1 MAEEE
6 KMTEEFDVGCVT
18 NEHARVPTPT
28 YQGGPAQVDSEGDSG
43 SECEH
48 VQVTHLPNRV
58 KSRKKRACPYSRMV
72 ASEIAKNKALVR
84 MVEIFEAREKRVT
97 NQCAKEIVD
106 PTRQEIHDMM
116 AMVIADGAKPGS
128 DEHFYASHLLLEKK
142 NRDVFTSFKGHKPSE
157 RLAWIRRMWEL
168 NSTT

>member
-1 MAEEE
+1 
-6 KMTEEFDVGCVT
+6 
-18 NEHARVPTPT
+18 
-28 YQGGPAQVDSEGDSG
+28 
-43 SECEH
+43 
-48 VQVTHLPNRV
+48 
-58 KSRKKRACPYSRMV
+58 MV

-84 MVEIFEAREKRVT
+84 LVQIFEAREKRVT
-97 NQCAKEIVD
+97 NQSAKEIVD
-106 PTRQEIHDMM
+106 PTRQEIQDVM

-168 NSTT
+168 NNNNK